1 MTDPLGPGPR
11 KAPPER
17 SGTVLETD
25 EEIRQSEASGSK
37 DRQPVEP
44 IGPGRVP
51 PPIESIGPPAHPF
64 RPSARP
70 PVAML
75 TIYDDGKAEGEAIR
89 IRDHRFVIGRTEGDL
104 RIPID
109 GRISARHAEVTL
121 QLVGGKHRWVVTDLQ
136 SLHGMFV
143 RVTRTALADKAEILV
158 GGGRYRFDAPQ
169 PATEATADY
178 ITEGSASGTTRG
190 WDDNS
195 APLRPPA
202 LTELIGNE
210 IGNRLV
216 LVKPEYWIGTDPAC
230 PICRTDDPFCEPRH
244 ARLYRGPKG
253 GWSAEHNKT
262 RNGLWLRMA
271 QITVEAMIQFQ
282 LGEQRFRLAVQ

>member
-1 MTDPLGPGPR
+1 MNQHPPPNQ
-11 KAPPER
+11 PHPQPER
-17 SGTVLETD
+17 SGTVLETED
-25 EEIRQSEASGSK
+25 DIRQALLSGAK
-37 DRQPVEP
+37 INPQRPAQAEPVTLAQA
-44 IGPGRVP
+44 
-51 PPIESIGPPAHPF
+51 GPPAHPF
-64 RPSARP
+64 CPTVRP

-75 TIYDDGKAEGEAIR
+75 TIYDDGKADGEVIR
-89 IRDHRFVIGRTEGDL
+89 IRDHRFLIGRTEGDL

-121 QLVGGKHRWVVTDLQ
+121 QVVGGRHRWVVTDLQ
-136 SLHGMFV
+136 SLHGMFI

-169 PATEATADY
+169 PPAEATADY
-178 ITEGSASGTTRG
+178 VTDGSTSDATRG
-190 WDDNS
+190 WDDGA

-210 IGNRLV
+210 IGNRLL

-230 PICRTDDPFCEPRH
+230 PVCRADDPFCEPRH
-244 ARLYRGPKG
+244 ARLFRGPKG
-253 GWSAEHNKT
+253 GWSAEHIKT
-262 RNGLWLRMA
+262 RNGLWLRMT

-282 LGEQRFRLAVQ
+282 LGEQRFRLTVR